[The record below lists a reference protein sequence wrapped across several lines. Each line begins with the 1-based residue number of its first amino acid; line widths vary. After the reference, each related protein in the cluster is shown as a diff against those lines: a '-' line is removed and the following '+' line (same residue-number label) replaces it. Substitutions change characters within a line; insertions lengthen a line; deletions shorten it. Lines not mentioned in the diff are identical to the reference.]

1 MSSIDL
7 PFWTKYSCEF
17 SRKNIKRFGEGEHD
31 LKFFQNSSESK
42 KEERLVNLIFFGSIA
57 Y

>member
-17 SRKNIKRFGEGEHD
+17 SRKNIKRFDEGKHD

-42 KEERLVNLIFFGSIA
+42 KEERLVH
-57 Y
+57 